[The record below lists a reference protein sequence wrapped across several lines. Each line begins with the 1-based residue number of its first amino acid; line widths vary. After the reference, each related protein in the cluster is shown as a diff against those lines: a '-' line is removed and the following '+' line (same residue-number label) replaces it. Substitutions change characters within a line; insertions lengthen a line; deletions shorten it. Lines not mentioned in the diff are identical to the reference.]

1 MSKKVNQFIDNEAL
15 ESGSVVEPTSDEE
28 SDSEILVAEPPK
40 SKANKRSK
48 AKPETK
54 ALKKKKVGGVT
65 YDILKDPPKAGP
77 SKEPLDNFCK
87 MGRLFFNHIL
97 NEF

>member
-15 ESGSVVEPTSDEE
+15 DVSSVVEPSSDDE
-28 SDSEILVAEPPK
+28 SETEVSVAEPPK
-40 SKANKRSK
+40 RGTKRQPK
-48 AKPETK
+48 AKPEPK
-54 ALKKKKVGGVT
+54 SLKKKKVGGVS

-87 MGRLFFNHIL
+87 MGRLTYYSIYK
-97 NEF
+97 